1 MTGPFYPSVLDVLG
15 LHRFIME
22 RMGQTPAL
30 RDEGALDSALMRPA
44 MAAQYEGADLATQA
58 VRLITG
64 IALAHPFVDG
74 NKRTAYLAGDTFL
87 RLNGQRFTGDPL
99 ELARQI
105 EAVLTRQ
112 GSLEEAEAAFV
123 EWLRARI
130 EPRE

>member
-87 RLNGQRFTGDPL
+87 RLNGHRFTGDPL
-99 ELARQI
+99 DLARQI

>member
-1 MTGPFYPSVLDVLG
+1 MAETFYPSVLDALG
-15 LHRFIME
+15 LHHFIME
-22 RMGQTPAL
+22 RMGQAAAL
-30 RDEGALDSALMRPA
+30 RDEGVLSGALMRPY
-44 MAAQYEGADLATQA
+44 MAARYEDADLATQA
-58 VRLITG
+58 VRSIAG
-64 IALAHPFVDG
+64 IALAHPFLDG

-87 RLNGQRFTGDPL
+87 RLNGYRFTGDPL

>member
-1 MTGPFYPSVLDVLG
+1 MTEPRWLTLEQIKVAHERQLARFGGPAG
-15 LHRFIME
+15 I
-22 RMGQTPAL
+22 
-30 RDEGALDSALMRPA
+30 RDEGALVSAMMRPVNRW
-44 MAAQYEGADLATQA
+44 QYEQADLPE
-58 VRLITG
+58 
-64 IALAHPFVDG
+64 LAAAYAFGLARNHPFVDG